1 MTNLEKI
8 NLDDLPMRVGLGQFH
23 EITPS
28 RLQFIKQC
36 GCDDFQLNAPLL
48 PGEERWEYED
58 LAGLVQQAAEAQLR
72 LIAIENVPTRFYDQ
86 IMLGGDGRDKQL
98 ENMVYTIRNVARAG
112 IPYLG
117 YAFMPTGVWRT
128 SQDEPV
134 RGGAAATAFHYETAR
149 SAKPGDDSSFGSW
162 GNIGV
167 KREYTEEEIWQ
178 NYCWYLERILP
189 VCEEVGL
196 RLALHP
202 DDPPVP
208 SLGGVG
214 RVFRNFENF
223 RRAME
228 TFDSPMHGLDFCHG
242 CWSEMKGEPASS
254 MPSAILESATSSFT
268 SIYGTFKALSRIS
281 RNVTSATETAI
292 PSRRYEPSNRW
303 GFTASYSPTMCLAW
317 LETRNG
323 ATAAGPGPWVI
334 SRRSSRRSKRDV
346 RREPAHP
353 KLIQPKLIARA
364 TRIPPGETTASTI
377 AQTHSHAVVS
387 GPGTIR
393 ESTLR
398 YRR

>member
-189 VCEEVGL
+189 VGEEVGL

-242 CWSEMKGEPASS
+242 CWSEMKGGAGVID
-254 MPSAILESATSSFT
+254 AIRYFGE
-268 SIYGTFKALSRIS
+268 
-281 RNVTSATETAI
+281 RNKLFYVH
-292 PSRRYEPSNRW
+292 
-303 GFTASYSPTMCLAW
+303 L
-317 LETRNG
+317 
-323 ATAAGPGPWVI
+323 
-334 SRRSSRRSKRDV
+334 RDV
-346 RREPAHP
+346 QGSVEDFTECYLGDGNCDPVETIRTLKQVGFHGFLLPDHVPRMVGDAEWCHRGRAWTVGY
-353 KLIQPKLIARA
+353 IQALIA
-364 TRIPPGETTASTI
+364 
-377 AQTHSHAVVS
+377 AV
-387 GPGTIR
+387 
-393 ESTLR
+393 EA
-398 YRR
+398 